1 MVEYKRGV
9 DVPLEEGELITGT
22 RLMEITGISKKQ
34 FMTFCGQG
42 LIRAAQKTRKG
53 WALFNE
59 KAVHAILDHQ
69 KKQGVTTNG
78 LLAPDPSY
86 TREQALAVITRIKQG
101 ARIDDILLEVRLHPR
116 MMRGILKEYENL
128 SSAVIIEKTMLDQ
141 INELPLE
148 GVFPIK
154 DALGLYEVL
163 RLAADESKCKQCR
176 KRSASQMCSH
186 CERKKVL
193 KNLSIREPRPVKTNG
208 APAEANGS
216 SSDESSEDEGA
227 ALEPEDPK
235 WPST

>member
-22 RLMEITGISKKQ
+22 RLMEITGCTKKQ

-42 LIRAAQKTRKG
+42 LIRAAKKTRKG
-53 WALFNE
+53 WALFDE

-69 KKQGVTTNG
+69 KKQGVTVNG

-86 TREQALAVITRIKQG
+86 TREQAIAVITRIKQG
-101 ARIDDILLEVRLHPR
+101 ARLDDILLEVKIHPR
-116 MMRGILKEYENL
+116 MLRGIMKEYENL
-128 SSAVIIEKTMLDQ
+128 SSAVIIEKAMLDQ

-148 GVFPIK
+148 GTFPIK
-154 DALGLYEVL
+154 NALGLYEVL

-176 KRSASQMCSH
+176 KRSASQMCSQ
-186 CERKKVL
+186 CERRRVL
-193 KNLSIREPRPVKTNG
+193 KNLSVREPRPMK
-208 APAEANGS
+208 ANGS
-216 SSDESSEDEGA
+216 SPEQQMIEDGDQEEDDA
-227 ALEPEDPK
+227 FAPEEPK